1 MCSLKCVVG
10 QLSVMDGV
18 RYTQAENVLA
28 VEPGSFPHSTRNHY
42 GLYAVLELSGLVPPP
57 PELLEQLLNVLQ
69 DEFYGSSGSVAL
81 SLQNAI
87 AQVNQSLYDFNLDQE
102 RNERQGGGLTCIAL
116 RGTDLYLAQGG
127 PTVAYHVAQGRTCR
141 FPDRS
146 PWLDEDFDEDGTPA
160 PRPLGATR
168 QFTPEITHRQVS
180 AGDFVVLAES
190 LLGQTVSLDQVEQA
204 VFPGDV
210 RLTVERLADLLE
222 DEDNFSVA
230 VVEVR
235 GATISTRID
244 QLQSEAEQTAR
255 VVSSAKQL
263 PVASEVPR
271 RTATKRKHT
280 VGHRTAGLRRDAGRD
295 AEQSLWTRI
304 DWARV
309 QASLSKIL
317 SRVGAWIVAGLG
329 VTWVLLKTL
338 VIRILPGGHDT
349 ESTRPEG
356 GRKPTPPAKPHAA
369 QSGRSRAGQR
379 RLKSALASI
388 IAFNLWKYVAIAIPI
403 LVLVIV
409 GLVYMQRERAVHQAH
424 DQLIQS
430 ARAKYDQALAKMA
443 DADLARTL
451 LSDAL
456 RKLDEANTILP
467 IATEPP
473 NLRKDILKNIDQLNQ
488 VKRLYFIP
496 QLHQYT
502 AMGTNLGRIVVDGI
516 NVYVLDRGT
525 NRVFK
530 HVLNETEDGFV
541 NPGDEPVLMEKG
553 KQVDD
558 VVVGELLD
566 MNWAPAGGGRQT
578 GNLVIVDKMGNLF
591 DYGATYDLKHRPLAA
606 TDEWQYP
613 QVVCGFFGNLYVLD
627 SQRNQILKY
636 LPTPADGGYSNA
648 PQEYIIEGANVD
660 LTGAVDMAIDGH
672 VYVLY
677 ANGRILKLMSGASVP
692 FEVIG
697 LDTPLNN
704 PTAIFTN
711 ADQDTQ
717 YLYVA
722 DRGNKRIVQ
731 LTKDG
736 RFQKQYKVDTDA
748 FNELR
753 SLWVDELE
761 QKMYIVSGN
770 SVFITNLLLE

>member
-1 MCSLKCVVG
+1 M
-10 QLSVMDGV
+10 
-18 RYTQAENVLA
+18 
-28 VEPGSFPHSTRNHY
+28 
-42 GLYAVLELSGLVPPP
+42 
-57 PELLEQLLNVLQ
+57 EQLLNVLQ
-69 DEFYGSSGSVAL
+69 NEFYGSSGSVAL

-87 AQVNQSLYDFNLDQE
+87 AQVNQALYDFNLEQE
-102 RNERQGGGLTCIAL
+102 RNERQGGGLTCIVL
-116 RGTDLYLAQGG
+116 RGADLYLAQGG
-127 PTVAYHVAQGRTCR
+127 PTVAYLVAQGRTHR

-146 PWLDEDFDEDGTPA
+146 PWLDEDFDDEETPA

-190 LLGQTVSLDQVEQA
+190 LLGQTVSLEQVEQA

-210 RLTVERLADLLE
+210 RLTAERLADLLE
-222 DEDNFSVA
+222 GEDNFSVA
-230 VVEVR
+230 VVEMR
-235 GATISTRID
+235 GATIPSRID
-244 QLQSEAEQTAR
+244 QLQTGHAQTAS
-255 VVSSAKQL
+255 VVSSTIEA
-263 PVASEVPR
+263 PVASQVLR
-271 RTATKRKHT
+271 RTETRRKRT
-280 VGHRTAGLRRDAGRD
+280 VGHRTAGLRRDVGRA
-295 AEQSLWTRI
+295 AEQSVWSRI
-304 DWARV
+304 DWAGI
-309 QASLSKIL
+309 QAVLSKVL
-317 SRVGAWIVAGLG
+317 SRVGAWIAAGLG
-329 VTWVLLKTL
+329 LIWMLLKTL
-338 VIRILPGGHDT
+338 VIRILPGSHDA
-349 ESTRPEG
+349 ESMQPERR
-356 GRKPTPPAKPHAA
+356 RKPTSSARPRASQPRRPRAD
-369 QSGRSRAGQR
+369 QS

-388 IAFNLWKYVAIAIPI
+388 VAFNLWKYIAIAIPL

-409 GLVYMQRERAVHQAH
+409 GLVYVQRERAVYQAH

-451 LSDAL
+451 LADAL

-467 IATEPP
+467 LATEPP
-473 NLRKDILKNIDQLNQ
+473 NLRKDILKSIDQLSQ
-488 VKRLYFIP
+488 VKRLYFLP
-496 QLHQYT
+496 RLHQYT
-502 AMGTNLGRIVVDGI
+502 AAGTDLGRIVVDGI

-541 NPGDEPVLMEKG
+541 NPGEEPVLIEKG

-578 GNLVIVDKMGNLF
+578 GNLVILDKMGNLF
-591 DYGATYDLKHRPLAA
+591 DYGPTYDLKNRPLAA
-606 TDEWQYP
+606 TDQWQYP
-613 QVVCGFFGNLYVLD
+613 QVVCGFYGNLYILD

-648 PQEYIIEGANVD
+648 PLEYIIEGANVD

-677 ANGRILKLMSGASVP
+677 ANGRLIKLMNGATVP

-704 PTAIFTN
+704 PTAVFTN